1 MLDAAERIPDPEER
15 IAFFINSYTKKL
27 MAADAATRVLVHEN
41 RRLKPAHQE
50 KIKSV
55 WRRVLNL
62 IRDAFSEMEAM
73 GKIRRTNK
81 TFAAFAALGM
91 CSWTF
96 YWFDYDRKQS
106 AQELADT
113 YVQILLKGLKKECW
127 WGFKGFAPPWSMI
140 FLSKSSI
147 PILFEYVRGY
157 LRVFIGH
164 KICRAAG
171 RSSFVISD
179 TPPIQW
185 SDHSRTSP
193 LGKESCI

>member
-1 MLDAAERIPDPEER
+1 MKKINKTNKMEEIYDTALKLFVADGYDQTPLSRIAKALGVSKAGLYHYFSSKEDLLFFIHDWHLKNNLIPMLDAAERIPDPEER

-113 YVQILLKGLKKECW
+113 YVQILLKGLKKEC
-127 WGFKGFAPPWSMI
+127 
-140 FLSKSSI
+140 
-147 PILFEYVRGY
+147 
-157 LRVFIGH
+157 
-164 KICRAAG
+164 
-171 RSSFVISD
+171 
-179 TPPIQW
+179 
-185 SDHSRTSP
+185 
-193 LGKESCI
+193 